1 MKHNNN
7 THRITFSAIALA
19 IITGFGV
26 VAPSQAA
33 TAAETSVLTTPSS
46 AWIDT
51 VVEDL
56 NTSAIQAH
64 VDLISAGD
72 RLWGMSVLTQLVFEA
87 RLRGD
92 KTLESDLDSLVSQA
106 ELDNVDR
113 AVTGVV
119 VDFMQ
124 RHGFD
129 AGDPQRVGENLVA
142 ALQAATLDQY
152 FAAEL
157 DALGYEKNLRRA
169 LARYNTVADNGG
181 WAQVDLT
188 LVGDDSLGA
197 ADIADDDALYSAI
210 QARLAASGDWRGSSI
225 PSARLASANLEFALK
240 RFQVRHQL
248 AATGQLDGATVA
260 AMNVSVYQRIATL
273 QLNLDRALANPAST
287 RRDGVTVN
295 IPSFKASYMR
305 DGDEVWASDVIV
317 GRDGRETPLV
327 ESAIDTVVLNP
338 SWWVPRRIA
347 RNYILPKVK
356 AKPGYIRSRGFQVLD
371 GAGRPVSLNAG
382 NWTNVVATAQSNL
395 RFRQLPGPQNALGEV
410 KFLFPNRHSVYLHDT
425 NARHLFER
433 VTRAFSSGCVRL
445 AKPMELARV
454 ILEQQGFDADA
465 VNAIDASDKT
475 HRVNLDRSVPVRT
488 VYFTADVT
496 RDGSVHFYNDIY
508 DRDGT
513 VIAKAQNTFG

>member
-7 THRITFSAIALA
+7 NRITFSAIALA
-19 IITGFGV
+19 ITTGLTLA
-26 VAPSQAA
+26 APSRAA
-33 TAAETSVLTTPSS
+33 TAIESPVLTSPSA
-46 AWIDT
+46 AWVDT
-51 VVEDL
+51 VVGDL
-56 NTSAIQAH
+56 NKSAIQAH
-64 VDLISAGD
+64 VDLISGGD

-92 KTLESDLDSLVSQA
+92 QTLESDLDNLVSQTG
-106 ELDNVDR
+106 LDNVDR

-124 RHGFD
+124 RHGFES
-129 AGDPQRVGENLVA
+129 GDPLRVGENLVA
-142 ALQAATLDQY
+142 ALHAATLDQY

-157 DALGYEKNLRRA
+157 EGLGYEKNLRRA
-169 LARYNTVADNGG
+169 LARYNAVADNGG
-181 WAQVDLT
+181 WAQVDVALT
-188 LVGDDSLGA
+188 GDDTLSA
-197 ADIADDDALYSAI
+197 ADIANDDALYGAI

-225 PSARLASANLEFALK
+225 PSARLASANLEFALS
-240 RFQVRHQL
+240 RFQTRHQL
-248 AATGQLDGATVA
+248 PATGQLDGATVA

-273 QLNLDRALANPAST
+273 QLNLDRAVANPAST
-287 RRDGVTVN
+287 HRDGVTVN
-295 IPSFKASYMR
+295 IPSFKASYLR
-305 DGDEVWASDVIV
+305 DGEEVWSSDVIV

-371 GAGRPVSLNAG
+371 GAGRPVSLSAG
-382 NWTNVVATAQSNL
+382 NWNNVVATAKSNL

-454 ILEQQGFDADA
+454 ILEQQGLDAEA

-475 HRVNLDRSVPVRT
+475 HRVNLEQSVPVRT

-513 VIAKAQNTFG
+513 VIAKAQDTLG